1 MSRRSSFLSSS
12 LATRRQ
18 PSGKRKSLG
27 GRTLPGEAPR
37 ARRGCPCALLAVAKM
52 SNISVTC
59 HFGVKFGEIV
69 IGLATCSLAESR
81 AAPTRRTAVVSSAVG
96 ARPSSSR
103 GAPHLAIL
111 RATSSGLA
119 SGNYPCGMVYT
130 DNDGSRSARLA
141 RSRIER
147 AAARSGSQ
155 AARKQM
161 LQLSQTMR
169 EMRAP
174 EPVSPS
180 AASPPHKQARSNS
193 PSSPLQ
199 SHPWGGSA
207 ASSTHSSRPK
217 ASRLPRLQGGVC
229 WRWQVLLDAR
239 RLSVSPFVLQ
249 VLRLSGRLA
258 WNKRDVRQRQRRQ
271 RQRQQQRQA
280 AAAAAPR
287 AEPTTMSTPTGSS
300 ARPTFACVYGRECGV
315 CSTKLL
321 KWLTRGGLAYCPHH
335 ESQQLPSCHS
345 CDRLLPK
352 PRPKTIGRR
361 GRDDP
366 SALLCSPCVPESP
379 PPAAALSPCQMGAW
393 ACSKCASSA
402 VDGHGDWRPISTGR
416 STPFFAEMG
425 LQSACARAAAALALA
440 LVPLVARMHITA
452 AVRPPPPPLIP
463 SVLTTSPRLLPTA
476 MLWPQCP
483 RPPLRYRW
491 SCWSRASWPS
501 AWPSRAPSHATG
513 SKETVQECFSH
524 LASWHDGG
532 RRGRAPT
539 SQEESGGGGRPS
551 ATRLA

>member
-1 MSRRSSFLSSS
+1 M
-12 LATRRQ
+12 
-18 PSGKRKSLG
+18 
-27 GRTLPGEAPR
+27 
-37 ARRGCPCALLAVAKM
+37 
-52 SNISVTC
+52 SVTC
-59 HFGVKFGEIV
+59 HFWVKFGKIV
-69 IGLATCSLAESR
+69 IGLATCSLAEPR
-81 AAPTRRTAVVSSAVG
+81 AAPTRRTVASSAVG

-111 RATSSGLA
+111 RATSLGLA

-217 ASRLPRLQGGVC
+217 ASRCRGCKGVFAGGGKC
-229 WRWQVLLDAR
+229 FSTRGGSRYHPSCFKCSDCGED
-239 RLSVSPFVLQ
+239 
-249 VLRLSGRLA
+249 LRGTSETSG
-258 WNKRDVRQRQRRQ
+258 
-271 RQRQQQRQA
+271 
-280 AAAAAPR
+280 
-287 AEPTTMSTPTGSS
+287 SGSGGSGSGSS
-300 ARPTFACVYGRECGV
+300 SGSSGGSGTEGGAYYYEHADRVFCSSDFRVRYGRECGV

-352 PRPKTIGRR
+352 PRPKPSGD
-361 GRDDP
+361 GPDDP

-379 PPAAALSPCQMGAW
+379 PPPPPLALPDGRM

-402 VDGHGDWRPISTGR
+402 VDDTGLAADLYR
-416 STPFFAEMG
+416 EIYAFFAEMG
-425 LQSACARAAAALALA
+425 LQSACARSAAALALA
-440 LVPLVARMHITA
+440 LVLSSHACIL
-452 AVRPPPPPLIP
+452 RPPSTPPSPSDPLC
-463 SVLTTSPRLLPTA
+463 LTTSPRLLPTA
-476 MLWPQCP
+476 ML
-483 RPPLRYRW
+483 
-491 SCWSRASWPS
+491 
-501 AWPSRAPSHATG
+501 
-513 SKETVQECFSH
+513 
-524 LASWHDGG
+524 
-532 RRGRAPT
+532 
-539 SQEESGGGGRPS
+539 
-551 ATRLA
+551 